1 MEDLQRWEYILQEA
15 HAKAEANPD
24 DTEARDDAQYAA
36 DQIRSILSAN
46 QSSAT
51 PEQTNGQGVSQVITQ
66 PIAGVATALGLGG
79 VKGIGHLQ
87 NKRDLNMARAFV
99 KAQQEINAKAPSTG
113 RTGIERQLQGTID
126 PETGETGRARQTGY
140 NELTHEQ
147 KVARAQN
154 KPIIQSLI
162 QSGQITGTNPI
173 LGATGYTGS
182 TETGVLAKPEDIAA
196 YKASKAVPTAPQVKP
211 PSMLSN
217 ALSTTGNVAGK
228 VLNKISPYAA
238 AYGLGSQAFDTAERG
253 WQGDYPG
260 AVISALGA
268 ASNFGGI
275 PGIATGLAL
284 EKMNRMRDEFARGE
298 RQLPDHEKTDPMGG
312 NYAGGGA
319 VHLAG
324 GGKLGMLK
332 ELADLIKSPE
342 RTPVVPASSEWF
354 KGNKGPQPLIEKV
367 LQKTGKE
374 RSDYPYGAF
383 VDPRTG
389 EVLDQNIYG
398 STGVLIDP
406 LSGRPMMSVKDQ
418 LESLMPKNGLQTKSN
433 LLKNNK
439 YNVLGGDSMLEK
451 APFVATIDS
460 GPGHFYGMGTEY
472 ATPTQL
478 KNLEGKASSNP
489 YLRPVSHGDLFGMGD
504 IIGQIK
510 THGGLPK
517 DVYEKLFVA
526 PKGSDVP
533 GVRLNRATGGPVHM
547 AGGRQPSVSLEE
559 LDTTPAETGAAFGK
573 FPQMN
578 PKRAQPQGGA
588 LHGYLDGFLGAPKNE
603 NMSVIIP
610 QEMAYLKAYDK
621 AEPYGMAANMVSP
634 IASLGKTVGTPL
646 VKALGQH
653 AVDKVFSGEPLIK
666 GMDFL
671 NPQVLGAVK
680 FKGGNTPLGLG
691 STLPLEKQGD
701 MGRFLNQSQITDP
714 LKMFETN
721 LKTHY
726 DPNQFDRRN
735 LKLNEEFK
743 NYWEDRKSAIS
754 GEMSEAAFI
763 NPNSPEMLKAKKE
776 AAENFALRHN
786 NLSALGFEEGNK
798 RLYPPSSIESIM
810 PHYNNWVNGP
820 LKSHITK
827 TMGTGIETDP
837 MLKLMNESAIEP
849 KELFGNHYSMVDDAV
864 DVAKNAD
871 RRREKFTK
879 EFSGGYKSTPEL
891 EEQVKNSS
899 VGKQTATTPIGKYY
913 EDLIDARLYP
923 RGTYSFNSTDFPG
936 TKHIKNNEVISD
948 FMGLPDDSLGFGA
961 ISKKVIDG
969 LLSGEIPL
977 NKLTSQTPANVL
989 QSIIKEK
996 TDAMKAL
1003 QKDDN
1008 AYQSWRQVNN
1018 DALPAETRFTDVDG
1032 NPTNK
1037 KLVIFDSKMAN
1048 ENPDLLVR
1056 NLSQET
1062 RDLNHCGG
1070 SCGRDN
1076 DKYVPMVNPHTG
1088 VANKGAGDYGKN
1100 YVERIKDGRISIAS
1114 LRGANGES
1122 KATLELSNDGKL
1134 RVSQL
1139 KGHSDGVVDPETAND
1154 LKNWLN
1160 HKSST
1165 KELSERS
1172 ISDLK
1177 NLRDVSDSNDV
1188 SNTIGKMVERN
1199 KEWNP
1204 ATVENLLSANKS
1216 EMPRFFTDKEFEALA
1231 KKKGIDLTKDE
1242 ALNLSNLS
1250 PRELDYTDYFKPGSV
1265 RKSYSGHDQIL
1276 AYDPRTGKVKVQAV
1290 VKNPDGNWV
1299 PHPDYYER
1307 QIRTHST
1314 HPDSKEF
1321 QREMGRPFRRDP
1333 EFDNPQGWEAA
1344 N

>member
-162 QSGQITGTNPI
+162 KSGQITGTNPI

-298 RQLPDHEKTDPMGG
+298 RQLPDHEKTDPMGS
-312 NYAGGGA
+312 NYAGGG
-319 VHLAG
+319 V
-324 GGKLGMLK
+324 
-332 ELADLIKSPE
+332 
-342 RTPVVPASSEWF
+342 
-354 KGNKGPQPLIEKV
+354 
-367 LQKTGKE
+367 
-374 RSDYPYGAF
+374 
-383 VDPRTG
+383 
-389 EVLDQNIYG
+389 
-398 STGVLIDP
+398 
-406 LSGRPMMSVKDQ
+406 
-418 LESLMPKNGLQTKSN
+418 
-433 LLKNNK
+433 
-439 YNVLGGDSMLEK
+439 
-451 APFVATIDS
+451 
-460 GPGHFYGMGTEY
+460 
-472 ATPTQL
+472 
-478 KNLEGKASSNP
+478 
-489 YLRPVSHGDLFGMGD
+489 
-504 IIGQIK
+504 
-510 THGGLPK
+510 
-517 DVYEKLFVA
+517 
-526 PKGSDVP
+526 
-533 GVRLNRATGGPVHM
+533 VHM
-547 AGGRQPSVSLEE
+547 AEGRQPSVSLEE

-691 STLPLEKQGD
+691 STLPLNQQGD
-701 MGRFLNQSQITDP
+701 MGRFLFEKQINDP
-714 LKMFETN
+714 VETFSKR
-721 LKTHY
+721 LETHY
-726 DPNQFDRRN
+726 SPNTYDNRN
-735 LKLNEEFK
+735 LKLSREWK
-743 NYWEDRKSAIS
+743 NYLENHMLSADIPS
-754 GEMSEAAFI
+754 GIVSDI
-763 NPNSPEMLKAKKE
+763 NSPEMLKAKRE
-776 AAENFALRHN
+776 AAELFAKKHN
-786 NLSALGFEEGNK
+786 NLGILGGEEQGNHLYSPSA
-798 RLYPPSSIESIM
+798 IESIM
-810 PHYNNWVNGP
+810 PHYNSWVNGP

-837 MLKLMNESAIEP
+837 MLKLMNESPFEP
-849 KELFGNHYSMVDDAV
+849 KELFGGHTDMAGDSITTNMGQDWRKKAEE
-864 DVAKNAD
+864 A
-871 RRREKFTK
+871 
-879 EFSGGYKSTPEL
+879 FSGGYWKPTPEL
-891 EEQVKNSS
+891 QEKVKNSV

-913 EDLIDARLYP
+913 EDLIDSSIYP
-923 RGTYSFNSTDFPG
+923 KGFHSFASEDFPG
-936 TKHIKNNEVISD
+936 MSHIGRKDVISD
-948 FMGLPDDSLGFGA
+948 FMGAPARSLGFDN
-961 ISKKVIDG
+961 IKDRVMNG

-977 NKLTSQTPANVL
+977 NKLQNQTPANVL

-1003 QKDDN
+1003 QKDEN
-1008 AYQSWRQVNN
+1008 AYQGWSKANH
-1018 DALPAETRFTDVDG
+1018 DALPTETRFTDVDG

-1048 ENPDLLVR
+1048 ENPDLVIR
-1056 NLSQET
+1056 NLSKDTKE
-1062 RDLNHCGG
+1062 LNHCVG
-1070 SCGRDN
+1070 SCGMDN
-1076 DKYVPMVNPHTG
+1076 GKYVPMVNPHTG
-1088 VANKGAGDYGKN
+1088 VPNKGTGDYGKN
-1100 YVERIKDGRISIAS
+1100 YVERIKNGRISIAS

-1165 KELSERS
+1165 GELSERS

-1344 N
+1344 D

>member
-46 QSSAT
+46 QASAI
-51 PEQTNGQGVSQVITQ
+51 PEQTANQAVSQTITQ

-79 VKGIGHLQ
+79 AKGIGHLQ
-87 NKRDLNMARAFV
+87 NKRDLSMAKAFI
-99 KAQQEINAKAPSTG
+99 KAQQEVNAKAPSAG

-196 YKASKAVPTAPQVKP
+196 YKASKAVPTVPQVKP

-238 AYGLGSQAFDTAERG
+238 AYGLGSQAFDAAERG

-275 PGIATGLAL
+275 PGIIIGLTL

-298 RQLPDHEKTDPMGG
+298 SQLPDYEKTDPMGA

-319 VHLAG
+319 VH
-324 GGKLGMLK
+324 
-332 ELADLIKSPE
+332 
-342 RTPVVPASSEWF
+342 
-354 KGNKGPQPLIEKV
+354 
-367 LQKTGKE
+367 
-374 RSDYPYGAF
+374 
-383 VDPRTG
+383 
-389 EVLDQNIYG
+389 
-398 STGVLIDP
+398 
-406 LSGRPMMSVKDQ
+406 
-418 LESLMPKNGLQTKSN
+418 
-433 LLKNNK
+433 
-439 YNVLGGDSMLEK
+439 
-451 APFVATIDS
+451 
-460 GPGHFYGMGTEY
+460 
-472 ATPTQL
+472 
-478 KNLEGKASSNP
+478 
-489 YLRPVSHGDLFGMGD
+489 
-504 IIGQIK
+504 
-510 THGGLPK
+510 
-517 DVYEKLFVA
+517 
-526 PKGSDVP
+526 
-533 GVRLNRATGGPVHM
+533 M
-547 AGGRQPSVSLEE
+547 AEGRQPSVSLEE
-559 LDTTPAETGAAFGK
+559 LDMTPAETGAAFGK

-588 LHGYLDGFLGAPKNE
+588 LQGYLDALLGAPE
-603 NMSVIIP
+603 YEDLSVLEP
-610 QEMAYLKAYDK
+610 KGMAYKNAYRV
-621 AEPYGMAANMVSP
+621 AEPYGMAANMVAP
-634 IASLGKTVGTPL
+634 IASVGKTVGKPL

-671 NPQVLGAVK
+671 NPPVLGAVK

-735 LKLNEEFK
+735 LKLNQEWK
-743 NYWEDRKSAIS
+743 NYLENHMLSADIPS
-754 GEMSEAAFI
+754 GIVSDI
-763 NPNSPEMLKAKKE
+763 NSPEMLKAKRE
-776 AAENFALRHN
+776 AAELFAKKHN
-786 NLSALGFEEGNK
+786 NLGILGGEEQGNHLYSPSA
-798 RLYPPSSIESIM
+798 IESIM
-810 PHYNNWVNGP
+810 PHYNSWVNGP

-849 KELFGNHYSMVDDAV
+849 KELFGNHYSMADDAV
-864 DVAKNAD
+864 GVAENAN

-879 EFSGGYKSTPEL
+879 EFSGGYKPVPEL

-913 EDLIDARLYP
+913 EDLIDSRLYP

-1062 RDLNHCGG
+1062 KDLNHCGG
-1070 SCGRDN
+1070 SCDRDN
-1076 DKYVPMVNPHTG
+1076 GKYIPMVNPHTG
-1088 VANKGAGDYGKN
+1088 VPNKGTGDYGKN

-1165 KELSERS
+1165 GELSERS

-1242 ALNLSNLS
+1242 AHNLENLS
-1250 PRELDYTDYFKPGSV
+1250 PRQLDYMDYFKPGSI
-1265 RKSYSGHDQIL
+1265 RKSYNGYDQII
-1276 AYDPRTGKVKVQAV
+1276 AYDPRTGKVKVKEVIRDQ
-1290 VKNPDGNWV
+1290 NGNWI
-1299 PHPDYYER
+1299 PHPNLGSE
-1307 QIRTHST
+1307 RTHST
-1314 HPDSKEF
+1314 HPNAENF
-1321 QREMGRPFRRDP
+1321 QRAMGRPFRRDP
-1333 EFDNPQGWEAA
+1333 EFE
-1344 N
+1344 

>member
-1 MEDLQRWEYILQEA
+1 MEEKSSLAPWEELTQAHEQVSKPTDEVHPAEHLAQAHEGIKEIKEEPVLGAVVGGKLGATFAGGRFALEHAVDLAKKRWGTTGA
-15 HAKAEANPD
+15 P
-24 DTEARDDAQYAA
+24 AQ
-36 DQIRSILSAN
+36 SILKQPSVN
-46 QSSAT
+46 ISN
-51 PEQTNGQGVSQVITQ
+51 PVVQG
-66 PIAGVATALGLGG
+66 AGAKGWLG
-79 VKGIGHLQ
+79 
-87 NKRDLNMARAFV
+87 
-99 KAQQEINAKAPSTG
+99 
-113 RTGIERQLQGTID
+113 
-126 PETGETGRARQTGY
+126 
-140 NELTHEQ
+140 
-147 KVARAQN
+147 
-154 KPIIQSLI
+154 SL
-162 QSGQITGTNPI
+162 TGTNIPGGQMSKESLDTANRLASI
-173 LGATGYTGS
+173 VQPGGEFAGGELRNGIALPVDIRAKAT
-182 TETGVLAKPEDIAA
+182 KPTI
-196 YKASKAVPTAPQVKP
+196 P
-211 PSMLSN
+211 PSAMREYLNS
-217 ALSTTGNVAGK
+217 VGK
-228 VLNKISPYAA
+228 YANKVSPYVKNVVGGAGRLLGPVAA
-238 AYGLGSQAFDTAERG
+238 GAGAGYQGLEAAQRFQTGDPIGGVINLVGSAGSLASLYPPTMVLGTGTAMGAEALNAY
-253 WQGDYPG
+253 
-260 AVISALGA
+260 
-268 ASNFGGI
+268 
-275 PGIATGLAL
+275 
-284 EKMNRMRDEFARGE
+284 RDKLRSGE
-298 RQLPDHEKTDPMGG
+298 IKHEAPSYENINPMGDT
-312 NYAGGGA
+312 YAGGG
-319 VHLAG
+319 L
-324 GGKLGMLK
+324 
-332 ELADLIKSPE
+332 
-342 RTPVVPASSEWF
+342 
-354 KGNKGPQPLIEKV
+354 
-367 LQKTGKE
+367 
-374 RSDYPYGAF
+374 
-383 VDPRTG
+383 
-389 EVLDQNIYG
+389 
-398 STGVLIDP
+398 
-406 LSGRPMMSVKDQ
+406 
-418 LESLMPKNGLQTKSN
+418 
-433 LLKNNK
+433 
-439 YNVLGGDSMLEK
+439 
-451 APFVATIDS
+451 
-460 GPGHFYGMGTEY
+460 
-472 ATPTQL
+472 
-478 KNLEGKASSNP
+478 
-489 YLRPVSHGDLFGMGD
+489 
-504 IIGQIK
+504 
-510 THGGLPK
+510 
-517 DVYEKLFVA
+517 
-526 PKGSDVP
+526 
-533 GVRLNRATGGPVHM
+533 VHM
-547 AGGRQPSVSLEE
+547 AEGRQPSVSLEE
-559 LDTTPAETGAAFGK
+559 LDMTPAETSAAFGK

-588 LHGYLDGFLGAPKNE
+588 LHGYLDALLGAPE
-603 NMSVIIP
+603 YEDLSVLEP
-610 QEMAYLKAYDK
+610 KGMAYKNAYRV
-621 AEPYGMAANMVSP
+621 AEPYGMAANMVAP
-634 IASLGKTVGTPL
+634 IASVGKTVGKPL

-735 LKLNEEFK
+735 LTLGKEWENYLANHMSSADIPSGNKMTEKEFLLY
-743 NYWEDRKSAIS
+743 NQEL
-754 GEMSEAAFI
+754 
-763 NPNSPEMLKAKKE
+763 LKAKRE

-849 KELFGNHYSMVDDAV
+849 KELFGNHYSMSDDAV
-864 DVAKNAD
+864 GVAENAN

-879 EFSGGYKSTPEL
+879 EFSGGYKPVPEL

-913 EDLIDARLYP
+913 EDLIDSRLYP

-1076 DKYVPMVNPHTG
+1076 NKYVPMVNPHTG

-1114 LRGANGES
+1114 LRGADGES

-1165 KELSERS
+1165 GELSERS

-1242 ALNLSNLS
+1242 AHNLENLS
-1250 PRELDYTDYFKPGSV
+1250 PRQLDYMDYFKPGSI
-1265 RKSYSGHDQIL
+1265 RKSYNGYDQII
-1276 AYDPRTGKVKVQAV
+1276 AYDPRTGKVKVKEVIRDQ
-1290 VKNPDGNWV
+1290 NGNWI
-1299 PHPDYYER
+1299 PHPNLGSE
-1307 QIRTHST
+1307 RTHST
-1314 HPDSKEF
+1314 HPNAENF
-1321 QREMGRPFRRDP
+1321 QRAMGRPFRRDP
-1333 EFDNPQGWEAA
+1333 EFE
-1344 N
+1344 